1 MFATPCWLSQWL
13 VVETAGTA
21 SALSWSV
28 LVGDLPL
35 ASGALTILFSH
46 DLGCGGIYKMVVMLR
61 SCWPGAH
68 IFLVFI
74 QITIALAQ
82 GPSGMVVHRLDTHC
96 VAPGCLLALPQ
107 TSSAPFTSR
116 GLGS

>member
-74 QITIALAQ
+74 QITI
-82 GPSGMVVHRLDTHC
+82 VWW
-96 VAPGCLLALPQ
+96 GCLGPGAQWNGGPQ
-107 TSSAPFTSR
+107 TGHTLCGSWLSA
-116 GLGS
+116 GSATN